1 QASYKRRAGAG
12 TQASSS
18 KPVAEIPVP
27 SQRPVSSAATDCVV
41 QKYRSILGATV
52 GPEDLQLKN
61 YRGMLQEASYN
72 GDYSCVKTIIDK
84 GANVNEASPMSP
96 LMWAA
101 QAGHESVVRLLLD
114 HGASVDF
121 GADNGNTALGY
132 ASSGQSP

>member
-1 QASYKRRAGAG
+1 
-12 TQASSS
+12 
-18 KPVAEIPVP
+18 
-27 SQRPVSSAATDCVV
+27 
-41 QKYRSILGATV
+41 
-52 GPEDLQLKN
+52 
-61 YRGMLQEASYN
+61 MLQEASYN

-132 ASSGQSP
+132 ASSGQSPPTVTHSKSPGRTRCRCELPTEFYAPHECSDRRRYADNRLLTSERRRPV